1 MPCRSG
7 LVYHP
12 HSRRIAMDDEFA
24 LFAAEIS
31 KLDEEAPP
39 STSGAAA
46 GSGDAPPK
54 IEAPPPPAP
63 TVNSRPKVIAKAPE
77 HVPAGPA
84 ARPPEAASVSAG
96 PTAPHGYHET
106 PGVAATGT
114 HLQRGWAGVEA
125 VHLPSAYPPP
135 PPGVNGV
142 AHGDLG
148 SIPPPPPQP
157 VKKIGKPVFRSA
169 GGDRW
174 EDKSLADWP
183 ENDYRIFVGDLGA
196 ECTDETLARAF
207 ARYPSFQKARV
218 VKDRHSGKGKGFG
231 FVSLMDGGDYARAIK
246 EMNGKYIGN
255 RPCKLR
261 KSDWTTRNDTR
272 AGPKVAP
279 KRKPL
284 DKRRHIPI
292 GPSIKR

>member
-1 MPCRSG
+1 MQS
-7 LVYHP
+7 
-12 HSRRIAMDDEFA
+12 
-24 LFAAEIS
+24 
-31 KLDEEAPP
+31 
-39 STSGAAA
+39 
-46 GSGDAPPK
+46 
-54 IEAPPPPAP
+54 
-63 TVNSRPKVIAKAPE
+63 
-77 HVPAGPA
+77 
-84 ARPPEAASVSAG
+84 
-96 PTAPHGYHET
+96 
-106 PGVAATGT
+106 
-114 HLQRGWAGVEA
+114 
-125 VHLPSAYPPP
+125 
-135 PPGVNGV
+135 
-142 AHGDLG
+142 
-148 SIPPPPPQP
+148 
-157 VKKIGKPVFRSA
+157 
-169 GGDRW
+169 
-174 EDKSLADWP
+174 
-183 ENDYRIFVGDLGA
+183 ENDYRIFVGDLGV